1 MYYYCFSEYSV
12 RAILV
17 VREITVAFTNTVV
30 VSIATVRLDS
40 G

>member
-1 MYYYCFSEYSV
+1 MHYYCFSEYSV

-17 VREITVAFTNTVV
+17 VREITVAFMNTVV
-30 VSIATVRLDS
+30 ASIITVQLDS